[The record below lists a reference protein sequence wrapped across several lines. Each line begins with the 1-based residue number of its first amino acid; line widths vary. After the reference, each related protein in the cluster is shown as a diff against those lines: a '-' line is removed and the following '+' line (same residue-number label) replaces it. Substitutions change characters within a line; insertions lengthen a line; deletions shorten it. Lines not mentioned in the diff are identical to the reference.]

1 MESLRD
7 RQARERRLDPERVH
21 VFALR
26 EYAARMREEPEYAEN
41 GHTGVLLMRTD
52 SMRML
57 LAVASEGASL
67 DEHVIRGPATLQV
80 VEGALD
86 VEVDGASF
94 SASEGEIVVLPHD
107 ETRKLTA
114 RRESAFLL
122 SLAPER

>member
-7 RQARERRLDPERVH
+7 RGARERRLDPDRVH

-26 EYAARMREEPEYAEN
+26 EYAAQMRGEPEYTEN

-52 SMRML
+52 AMRML
-57 LAVASEGASL
+57 LAVAAEGATV
-67 DEHVIRGPATLQV
+67 DEHVIHGPATIQV

-86 VEVDGASF
+86 VEVDEESF
-94 SASEGEIVVLPHD
+94 SASEGDIVVLPHD

-114 RRESAFLL
+114 RQQSAFLL